1 MNPLLATL
9 NPYPFERLRALTRD
23 ITPNPAYRHI
33 SLGLGEPRHPTP
45 GLITDALVAN
55 LGGLANYPATAGDIA
70 LREAMCAWVARRYG
84 VRLDPASQ
92 VLPVNGSREALFA
105 FAQTVINP
113 TRQDATVICPNPFYQ
128 IYEGAALLAGA
139 RAVFVNAS
147 PAAEARGEFSPDW
160 DSVPDDTWARTQLL
174 YVCSPGNPTGSVMPL
189 AQWERLFA
197 LSDRHGF
204 VIASDE
210 CYSEI
215 YFRDEPPLGGL
226 EAAMKLGRDFR
237 NLVAFTSLSKRSNV
251 PGMRSGFVAG
261 DAAILSQFLLYRT
274 YHGSAMSPTIQ
285 RASIAAWSDEAHVV
299 DNRDTYRRKFAQV
312 TPVLAEVLDVQLP
325 DASFYLWPRVPGGD
339 DIRFARELLA
349 QYNVAV
355 LPGSLLAR
363 ESMGRNPG
371 AGRVRLALVAEA
383 DECLEAAQRI
393 VSFVKSF

>member
-139 RAVFVNAS
+139 RAVFVECKPRGRGAWRVL
-147 PAAEARGEFSPDW
+147 AR
-160 DSVPDDTWARTQLL
+160 
-174 YVCSPGNPTGSVMPL
+174 
-189 AQWERLFA
+189 
-197 LSDRHGF
+197 
-204 VIASDE
+204 
-210 CYSEI
+210 
-215 YFRDEPPLGGL
+215 LG
-226 EAAMKLGRDFR
+226 
-237 NLVAFTSLSKRSNV
+237 
-251 PGMRSGFVAG
+251 
-261 DAAILSQFLLYRT
+261 
-274 YHGSAMSPTIQ
+274 Q
-285 RASIAAWSDEAHVV
+285 RA
-299 DNRDTYRRKFAQV
+299 RRHLGPHPNLPVCVAPPA
-312 TPVLAEVLDVQLP
+312 TPP
-325 DASFYLWPRVPGGD
+325 
-339 DIRFARELLA
+339 AR
-349 QYNVAV
+349 
-355 LPGSLLAR
+355 
-363 ESMGRNPG
+363 
-371 AGRVRLALVAEA
+371 
-383 DECLEAAQRI
+383 
-393 VSFVKSF
+393 